1 MMCWSNYFTLKKA
14 SQTFLIYCINF
25 SLHHSVKM
33 LEVMS
38 EEQDFPW
45 VAKEKELHDTL
56 MGLRCYSSV
65 SQSSYF

>member
-1 MMCWSNYFTLKKA
+1 MMCWNNYYTFKKA
-14 SQTFLIYCINF
+14 SQTFLIYYINL

-33 LEVMS
+33 PEVMS

-45 VAKEKELHDTL
+45 VAKGKEFHDTL
-56 MGLRCYSSV
+56 MGLKCYSSV